1 MNFLQNNTIQK
12 FLRNDATT
20 LILRLVLLYLLWFL
34 CRIVFYLQNAADI
47 GALTWSEVPELLHG
61 AWMFDTASILYINAL
76 FILLSLLPLRLRERR
91 WYQRMLFWLYTVT
104 NSVALLINTADGIY
118 FHYARKRFT
127 SDELSYLHN
136 NDNTGTVLLRGIG
149 ENWYIVVWFALLI
162 FGMVWCYRRIKPM
175 STRIRNPWGYFG
187 VNLVIL
193 AIGVGLVL
201 GGIRG
206 GFSRQPRP
214 ITLSNATLYTA
225 SNLKANLIL
234 SNPFCVLRTLGNKAL
249 VYEKFFDQATLD
261 SLYTPYHYPS
271 ATYDTTALA
280 SSTSKGSDNSA
291 TDQTTNEAGTAP
303 VLGKRNIVLFI
314 LESFSSEHSAL
325 LNPDLYPDGKGFTP
339 FLDSLMRN
347 GYYFTNAFANGRKSI
362 EALPSVLSSIPSYE
376 TPFVLLPQAVAPMEA
391 LPKILHNE
399 KGYATSFFNGS
410 SRGSMG
416 FGAYATQAGIE
427 QYYSRE
433 DYERAHGTDDFDGY
447 WGIWDEPF
455 LQYMGQTLNSTPQPF
470 FASVFTLTSH
480 HPFVVP
486 DQYKDILP
494 AARPK
499 YTKGVAYT
507 DLAIRHFMEAASKEP
522 WYRNTIFVFVADH
535 VSSETFA
542 PKTLTPTGNSH
553 IICLLY
559 TPDGALKGADT
570 HVTQQIDLMPTLL
583 GLVGYNKPYFAF
595 GRDVLREKDRP
606 AIAVNRMGENYQ
618 AITDSLV
625 LFFDGHKTLS
635 AYTRADTLQQ
645 HDISVHHTPALERLE
660 RDLKARLQQYYQH
673 VEKSDYLVKEP
684 TEKP

>member
-12 FLRNDATT
+12 FLKNDATT
-20 LILRLVLLYLLWFL
+20 LVLRLALLYLLWFL

-47 GALTWSEVPELLHG
+47 GTLTWSEVPELLHG

-76 FILLSLLPLRLRERR
+76 FILLSLLPLRLRERK
-91 WYQRMLFWLYTVT
+91 WYQQMLFWLYTVT
-104 NSVALLINTADGIY
+104 NSLALLINTADGIY

-149 ENWYIVVWFALLI
+149 ENWYIVLWFALLI
-162 FGMVWCYRRIKPM
+162 FGMIWCYRRIKPM
-175 STRIRNPWGYFG
+175 STRIHNPWGYLG
-187 VNLVIL
+187 VNLAIL
-193 AIGVGLVL
+193 AVGVGFVL

-206 GFSRQPRP
+206 GFSRQTRP

-261 SLYTPYHYPS
+261 SLYSPYHYPS
-271 ATYDTTALA
+271 ATCDTAA
-280 SSTSKGSDNSA
+280 PSSSTSKGSDIA
-291 TDQTTNEAGTAP
+291 TTDQTTNEATIAP

-325 LNPDLYPDGKGFTP
+325 LNPDLYPDGNGFTP

-376 TPFVLLPQAVAPMEA
+376 TPFVLLPQAVAPIKA

-399 KGYATSFFNGS
+399 GYATSFFNGS

-427 QYYSRE
+427 NYYSRE

-455 LQYMGQTLNSTPQPF
+455 LQYMGLTLNSTPQPF

-486 DQYKDILP
+486 DQYKEELP
-494 AARPK
+494 AGK
-499 YTKGVAYT
+499 TKVHKGVAYT
-507 DLAIRHFMEAASKEP
+507 DLAIRHFMEAASKQP
-522 WYRNTIFVFVADH
+522 WYNNTIFVFVADH

-570 HVTQQIDLMPTLL
+570 RVTQQIDLMPTLL
-583 GLVGYNKPYFAF
+583 GLVGYDRPYFAF
-595 GRDVLREKDRP
+595 GRDVLRENDHP
-606 AIAVNRMGENYQ
+606 AMAVNRMGENYQ

-635 AYTRADTLQQ
+635 AYTRADTLQKHNIAVQ
-645 HDISVHHTPALERLE
+645 TTPALEQVE

-673 VEKSDYLVKEP
+673 VEKSDYLVKEHN
-684 TEKP
+684 EKP

>member
-206 GFSRQPRP
+206 GFSRQTRP

-261 SLYTPYHYPS
+261 SLYTPYHYPA
-271 ATYDTTALA
+271 ATCDTTAFA
-280 SSTSKGSDNSA
+280 NSTSKGSNNA
-291 TDQTTNEAGTAP
+291 TTAQTTNEASKAP

-399 KGYATSFFNGS
+399 GYATSFFNGS

-447 WGIWDEPF
+447 WASGMSLSCNIWDR
-455 LQYMGQTLNSTPQPF
+455 LSTP
-470 FASVFTLTSH
+470 H
-480 HPFVVP
+480 HSPS
-486 DQYKDILP
+486 LP
-494 AARPK
+494 RSSRSPHTIRSSFPTNTKTFCPLARPK
-499 YTKGVAYT
+499 YTRELPTPIWPSDTSWRLPPKSLGI
-507 DLAIRHFMEAASKEP
+507 AIRFLSLWRITSRRKPLPQKRSRRQATA
-522 WYRNTIFVFVADH
+522 T
-535 VSSETFA
+535 SSVCF
-542 PKTLTPTGNSH
+542 TPQTMH
-553 IICLLY
+553 
-559 TPDGALKGADT
+559 
-570 HVTQQIDLMPTLL
+570 
-583 GLVGYNKPYFAF
+583 
-595 GRDVLREKDRP
+595 
-606 AIAVNRMGENYQ
+606 
-618 AITDSLV
+618 
-625 LFFDGHKTLS
+625 
-635 AYTRADTLQQ
+635 
-645 HDISVHHTPALERLE
+645 
-660 RDLKARLQQYYQH
+660 
-673 VEKSDYLVKEP
+673 
-684 TEKP
+684 